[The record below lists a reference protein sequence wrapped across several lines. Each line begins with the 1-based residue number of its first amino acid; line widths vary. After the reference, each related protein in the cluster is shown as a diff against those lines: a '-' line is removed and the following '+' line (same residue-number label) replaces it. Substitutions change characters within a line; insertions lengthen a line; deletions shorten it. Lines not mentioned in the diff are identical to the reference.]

1 MISNQMAHFAAI
13 LMNILYFT
21 DLGHAFVGNSMIF
34 HGTHS
39 CHKGSKLYYAND
51 EDAVKPHKFFSFTS
65 HNSTSM
71 SKHEHNWNKRY
82 KELETFYNTYGHTH
96 VSTKHDRQLS
106 NWVRNQKQ
114 SLKRGEKRLT
124 HKRMELLNAL
134 HFSWN
139 ATTDTPSPSKFDQH
153 IQELKEFKQKYGHCN
168 VSRKHHKKYKEL
180 AQFVSMQRHYYKLYK
195 RGQTSRMSEERIKVL
210 TELGF
215 NFNFEQGL
223 TVLWLNMYE
232 ELKQFYQEHGHC
244 KVPQVYSKNPKLGK
258 WVKAQRTQ
266 YRLLQNGKHSSMSN
280 ARIQL
285 LESIG
290 FVWEAN
296 HSAYDRKRM
305 LDASFLAAIEKVML
319 NKNNLMKNQR
329 SYSQDPEALLD
340 HYQRKSLW
348 GFP

>member
-1 MISNQMAHFAAI
+1 MAYCAALLMTIS
-13 LMNILYFT
+13 YFT
-21 DLGHAFVGNSMIF
+21 VPGNAFVGKSMLF

-39 CHKGSKLYYAND
+39 FQKGSKLYYAND
-51 EDAVKPHKFFSFTS
+51 EDAVKPHEFLSFTS
-65 HNSTSM
+65 HNSTSS
-71 SKHEHNWNKRY
+71 SKHEHNWNERY

-96 VSTKHDRQLS
+96 VSTEHDRQLS

-114 SLKRGEKRLT
+114 SFQRGEKRLT
-124 HKRMELLNAL
+124 NKRIELLNAL

-139 ATTDTPSPSKFDQH
+139 STSDTSSRSKFDQH
-153 IQELKEFKQKYGHCN
+153 IQELKEFKQIYGHCN
-168 VSRKHHKKYKEL
+168 VSRKHHKKYHEL
-180 AQFVSMQRHYYKLYK
+180 AKFVSMQRHYYKLYK
-195 RGQTSRMSEERIKVL
+195 RGETSRMSDERIKVL

-223 TVLWLNMYE
+223 TVLWLNVYE
-232 ELKQFYQEHGHC
+232 ELKQFYNEHGHC

-266 YRLLQNGKHSSMSN
+266 YRLLQNGKHSSMTN

-290 FVWEAN
+290 FIWEAN
-296 HSAYDRKRM
+296 HTANDRKRM
-305 LDASFLAAIEKVML
+305 LDASLHAAIGKMML
-319 NKNNLMKNQR
+319 EKNNLMKNQP
-329 SYSQDPEALLD
+329 SYSQDPEALLA

-348 GFP
+348 GLS